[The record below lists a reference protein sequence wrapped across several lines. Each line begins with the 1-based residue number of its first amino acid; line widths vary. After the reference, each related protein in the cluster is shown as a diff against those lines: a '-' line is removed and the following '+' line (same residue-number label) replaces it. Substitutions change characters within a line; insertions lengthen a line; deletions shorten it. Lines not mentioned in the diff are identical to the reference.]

1 MTGSIKGITIQLN
14 GDTSSLVSAISDV
27 NKESKNT
34 QKELKE
40 VERALKMSPGNTDL
54 IAQKQQLLA
63 RSIEQTRDKLDVL
76 RTAQQQVEQQFADG
90 DIGEAQYRAF
100 QRELSNCEA
109 ALQRYDSQMRSMGS
123 EQTRFNQAQQG
134 MQNYLQATGQ
144 SIDDL
149 SSTLGSRLTNAIRDG
164 SASSDQLE
172 MALRR
177 LGQAAG
183 HSGDDLQEF
192 QRLLRNVD
200 GSNSLDEIRQDL
212 DRIGD
217 SADQASGKLRGIGSA
232 ASAAGGAIAGIGAIS
247 AATGL
252 VEGTEEAN
260 RALAMLEIQA
270 DKAGIALE
278 KTQEAQTALG
288 ATNHD
293 INQIAE
299 TFGNLTQAGYTTE
312 ESINQISEALAGARI
327 LYGETFSAEGLAES
341 ITTTTQLG
349 EVTGQL
355 TDLLEKSGVNVDDFN
370 AKMQSMS
377 SVQER
382 ANYISQLLADQGLN
396 AAYQE
401 YANLNPEIVKQEQ
414 ANQKLM
420 ESLTNLADQLTPL
433 ITQIAEFVAKV
444 VDWVTNNEGL
454 AATFVSIAAVIGTLV
469 AVVSTLMPIITGIA
483 TVMGVGMAAAS
494 GIFLGAIAGIIA
506 VIVAVIAIFKNWG
519 AVTEWFKGVWST
531 IGSFLFDVWNNI
543 ATAATNI
550 FSALGTFFSGI
561 WTSISTT
568 ASKVWSGIS
577 STLSAIWTGIVTV
590 ATSVFNSL
598 KTGIT
603 NIFNGIKTTATNVWN
618 AIKTAITTAINAIK
632 TGVTTVFNS
641 IKTTVTTVFNAIKST
656 ATSIWNSIKSVI
668 TSAVNSV
675 KSTVSSV
682 FNAIKSTVT
691 SVMEGIKSTI
701 TNAWNNVK
709 STVTSAVNGV
719 KSIVTNVF
727 NSLKSV
733 VSSAMTGVRTAISN
747 GWNAAKSFL
756 TSINLTSIGRNII
769 EGLINGIKAMAGR
782 VASAVKGVIDGVTKT
797 AKNLLGINSPSKVF
811 TQYGEW
817 TGEGLEIGL
826 DSMIKRVARSSQRLS
841 DAVLNAGASLKNS
854 EVKAQN
860 YQMINQKVQMEQQA
874 ALVPQPVVN
883 VDVNAILEALNQ
895 LAQRPVQT
903 TVNMDGREVAQVVSV
918 HQARQ
923 TRMTGLTKGVTF

>member
-1 MTGSIKGITIQLN
+1 MTGSIKGISIQIS
-14 GDTSSLVSAISDV
+14 GDTQPLQDALKDV

-40 VERALKMSPGNTDL
+40 VEKALKMSPGNTDL

-76 RTAQQQVEQQFADG
+76 RTAQQQVEQQFANG
-90 DIGEAQYRAF
+90 DIGEEQYRAF

-134 MQNYLQATGQ
+134 MQNYLEATGQ

-192 QRLLRNVD
+192 QRLLRNMD
-200 GSNSLDEIRQDL
+200 GSNSLDEIRRDL

-232 ASAAGGAIAGIGAIS
+232 AGAAGGAIAGIGAVG
-247 AATGL
+247 AAVGL
-252 VEGTEEAN
+252 VEGTEESN
-260 RALAMLEIQA
+260 RALAMLEVQA
-270 DKAGIALE
+270 QKTGISLE

-355 TDLLEKSGVNVDDFN
+355 TDLLEKSGVNVEDFN
-370 AKMQSMS
+370 AKMQGMS
-377 SVQER
+377 SAQER

-401 YANLNPEIVKQEQ
+401 YANLNPEIVKQEE
-414 ANQKLM
+414 ANQRLA
-420 ESLTNLADQLTPL
+420 EALANLADQIMPL
-433 ITQIAEFVAKV
+433 VTMIAEFATAVAN
-444 VDWVTNNEGL
+444 WVANNQGL
-454 AATFVSIAAVIGTLV
+454 AATLVTIAAVIGTVMAV
-469 AVVSTLMPIITGIA
+469 ASALTPVITAVA
-483 TVMGVGMAAAS
+483 TIFGVGMAAAG
-494 GIFLGAIAGIIA
+494 GIFIAITAGIIA
-506 VIVAVIAIFKNWG
+506 AVVAVIAIVKNWG
-519 AVTEWFKGVWST
+519 AIVEWAKSLWSSFSSFSSNVWNGIKST
-531 IGSFLFDVWNNI
+531 I
-543 ATAATNI
+543 
-550 FSALGTFFSGI
+550 
-561 WTSISTT
+561 TT
-568 ASKVWSGIS
+568 VVN
-577 STLSAIWTGIVTV
+577 AIKTV
-590 ATSVFNSL
+590 
-598 KTGIT
+598 IT
-603 NIFNGIKTTATNVWN
+603 TVFNGIKSVVISVWN
-618 AIKTAITTAINAIK
+618 GIKTAITTAINAIK

-656 ATSIWNSIKSVI
+656 ATSVWNSIKSVI

-675 KSTVSSV
+675 KSTV
-682 FNAIKSTVT
+682 T
-691 SVMEGIKSTI
+691 SVMNGIKSTI
-701 TNAWNNVK
+701 SNVWNSAK
-709 STVTSAVNGV
+709 SVVTSAVNGI
-719 KSIVTNVF
+719 KSIVTSVF

-733 VSSAMTGVRTAISN
+733 VTNAMNGVKNAIIN

-756 TSINLTSIGRNII
+756 QSINLASIGRNIV
-769 EGLINGIKAMAGR
+769 EGLANGISNAVNSVKKAVSKLAELIPKWAKDMLGIRSPAKHIFEIKLK
-782 VASAVKGVIDGVTKT
+782 ASAF
-797 AKNLLGINSPSKVF
+797 ANLKVPF
-811 TQYGEW
+811 
-817 TGEGLEIGL
+817 
-826 DSMIKRVARSSQRLS
+826 
-841 DAVLNAGASLKNS
+841 LKD
-854 EVKAQN
+854 E
-860 YQMINQKVQMEQQA
+860 
-874 ALVPQPVVN
+874 
-883 VDVNAILEALNQ
+883 
-895 LAQRPVQT
+895 
-903 TVNMDGREVAQVVSV
+903 
-918 HQARQ
+918 
-923 TRMTGLTKGVTF
+923 VTFA